1 MPTTLPLARI
11 IARLVLL
18 AVVLMTPPL
27 LQAAA
32 LGPLSV
38 HSALGQML
46 DAEVDLT
53 ALLPHEAEGLTAT
66 LAPAQAFTEAGVDY
80 SGVVRSL
87 RFVIEQKNE
96 RSFIHITSA
105 EAIHDPFISILL
117 ALNGSGNRIIRQYAL
132 LLDPPVLKPDSRSE
146 PKPVVNDAA
155 AAPSVVPVVAD
166 KPATPQ
172 AAAPVSLPVVQ
183 TVKPGDTLGKIA
195 SHIRPAGTQIESV
208 MLALQNANP
217 EAFIAHNMNRIKTG
231 SVLTLPDEAR
241 IRAINDGQARKSVQQ
256 QSADYQRYRQSLVQ
270 QAEAS
275 TLTTSV
281 VAQAAKAEPE
291 EPSSAIHSQSGKTSA
306 AQAAPDPGSPAED
319 KLHLSAATAT
329 NAAPANTDTA
339 ASVASSLDKIAS
351 DKALAEANARIAALE
366 KNMQDIEQVMALKNK
381 SLAELQA
388 RASLAQK
395 SVAAKALAPDIRPDT
410 VMQWVQHATDEPQML
425 AAAAAILILLLACAM
440 LRRRARRRRA
450 SGENSFSV
458 SVAHGQTAVP
468 QAQPVEPS
476 NSVFHSNFV
485 PSVSQL
491 DTNEVDALAEADIY
505 IAYGRDEQAEEILL
519 DALRTYPRRHALRV
533 KLLELYAARKDKHK
547 FGHLAADL
555 HSLTL
560 GTGEEWQ
567 QAAQM
572 GHLLDPGNLLYLPPL
587 QGGIAADNLLPFDE
601 EKNTGLASV
610 PNLMEFDLP
619 SAPLLTLPKDAED
632 GLSQANETALQTKL
646 ELAQACQEIG
656 DWDGARE
663 LLIEVAAAPHPALAG
678 KAKSL
683 LGQLA

>member
-11 IARLVLL
+11 ISCLVLL
-18 AVVLMTPPL
+18 AVVLLAPPL

-38 HSALGQML
+38 HSALGQIL
-46 DAEVDLT
+46 DAEVDIT

-96 RSFIHITSA
+96 RSFVHITST

-117 ALNGSGNRIIRQYAL
+117 SLNGSGNRIIRQYAL
-132 LLDPPVLKPDSRSE
+132 LLDPPVLKPE
-146 PKPVVNDAA
+146 PKPVINDAA
-155 AAPSVVPVVAD
+155 PAPSVL
-166 KPATPQ
+166 Q
-172 AAAPVSLPVVQ
+172 AAAPVSLPVVR

-217 EAFIAHNMNRIKTG
+217 EAFIAHNINRIKTG
-231 SVLTLPDEAR
+231 SVLTLPDEAS
-241 IRAINDGQARKSVQQ
+241 IRAINDGQARKSVQL
-256 QSADYQRYRQSLVQ
+256 QSADYQRYRQSLAQ

-275 TLTTSV
+275 TVTMPV
-281 VAQAAKAEPE
+281 VAQAAKVKPE
-291 EPSSAIHSQSGKTSA
+291 EPPSAIHSQSGKTSA

-319 KLHLSAATAT
+319 KLHLSAAIAA
-329 NAAPANTDTA
+329 NAAPVNTDTA

-388 RASLAQK
+388 RASLPQK
-395 SVAAKALAPDIRPDT
+395 PAAAKALAPDLRPDSVT
-410 VMQWVQHATDEPQML
+410 QWVQQVTDEPQML
-425 AAAAAILILLLACAM
+425 AAVAAILIVLLACAM

-458 SVAHGQTAVP
+458 SVAHAHTAVP

-555 HSLTL
+555 HSLTSGL
-560 GTGEEWQ
+560 GEEWQ

-587 QGGIAADNLLPFDE
+587 QAGVANDNLMPFDE
-601 EKNTGLASV
+601 EKNTGLAPV

-619 SAPLLTLPKDAED
+619 SAPLLTLPKAAED

-663 LLIEVAAAPHPALAG
+663 LLVEVAAAPHPALAG